1 MSHFSVAVVTNTG
14 SEEEVERL
22 LAPYQENNMGDC
34 PEEYLEFIED
44 EDADIDDETGKR
56 GYWENPNAKWDWYRI
71 GGRASGLL
79 KLKSGYTTN
88 TAKIKDI
95 DLSIDK
101 EIS

>member
-44 EDADIDDETGKR
+44 EDADIDDETGKTAAQLTLAQKNKR
-56 GYWENPNAKWDWYRI
+56 SH
-71 GGRASGLL
+71 RAIALQNLL
-79 KLKSGYTTN
+79 KKWPEWQNS
-88 TAKIKDI
+88 
-95 DLSIDK
+95 
-101 EIS
+101 